1 MTQAFSN
8 ENLRKC
14 IVAWMVSTDTPFS
27 AVEHVTFKRLV
38 LCASNLKAHLFSSRT
53 AKRELEALYQ
63 MSVRWVKNK
72 LLVSS
77 YQTYSS
83 MQLGKIYDKS
93 HLHRKLVVRD
103 SKLSFTTDV
112 WTSLF
117 RFFPYT
123 GITVHWIDENW
134 EQQEL
139 GLALSPIDGPHTG
152 ENLSEAFI
160 ENVDHRFRIFHKVVH
175 RIFTI
180 TINFP

>member
-1 MTQAFSN
+1 MYFKFKSTFIFKSN
-8 ENLRKC
+8 RKTRIRGSSCLLDGLRINC
-14 IVAWMVSTDTPFS
+14 WYVVI
-27 AVEHVTFKRLV
+27 
-38 LCASNLKAHLFSSRT
+38 
-53 AKRELEALYQ
+53 
-63 MSVRWVKNK
+63 K
-72 LLVSS
+72 LTV
-77 YQTYSS
+77 S
-83 MQLGKIYDKS
+83 MQLGKLYDKY
-93 HLHRKLVVRD
+93 HLHRT

-112 WTSLF
+112 WTTQF

-123 GITVHWIDENW
+123 GITVHWIDRNW
-134 EQQEL
+134 EQQES